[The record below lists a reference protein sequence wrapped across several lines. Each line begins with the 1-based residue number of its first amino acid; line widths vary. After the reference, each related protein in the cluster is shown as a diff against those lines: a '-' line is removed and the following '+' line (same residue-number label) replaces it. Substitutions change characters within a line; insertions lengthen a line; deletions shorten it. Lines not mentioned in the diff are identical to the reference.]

1 MEFSSWLALVVICV
15 VGAISPGPSLAVVM
29 RNTIRGGRGHGVLTA
44 LGHGAGVG
52 LYALLTALGLALI
65 IANNPLL
72 FNAIRYGGAAF
83 LAWLGI
89 KALLARSGSPALEA
103 EGAHSAAGRQGALE
117 GFMVAFLNPQLAI
130 FFVALFSQF
139 VRADTDWQ
147 QSSIMMLTAGGID
160 AAWYVLVALV
170 LSRGPVLAWLKA
182 RSVWLDKLS
191 GIVLLALALNV
202 VW

>member
-1 MEFSSWLALVVICV
+1 MEFSSWLALVAICV
-15 VGAISPGPSLAVVM
+15 VGAMSPGPSLAVVM
-29 RNTIRGGRGHGVLTA
+29 RNTIRGGRSHGVLTA
-44 LGHGAGVG
+44 IGHGAGVG

-72 FNAIRYGGAAF
+72 FNVIRYGGAAF

-89 KALLARSGSPALEA
+89 KALLAKPQGMAAA
-103 EGAHSAAGRQGALE
+103 ENHEIAGRQGAFE

-139 VRADTDWQ
+139 VHADTDWQ

-160 AAWYVLVALV
+160 GAWYVLVALI
-170 LSRGPVLAWLKA
+170 LSRGPVLAWLNAK
-182 RSVWLDKLS
+182 SVWLDRLS
-191 GIVLLALALNV
+191 GVVLLGLATKV
-202 VW
+202 VL

>member
-29 RNTIRGGRGHGVLTA
+29 RNTIRGGRSHGVLTA
-44 LGHGAGVG
+44 IGHGAGVG

-72 FNAIRYGGAAF
+72 FNGIRYGGAAF

-89 KALLARSGSPALEA
+89 KALLAKPKTIEPGETPPIV
-103 EGAHSAAGRQGALE
+103 GRQGAFE

-139 VRADTDWQ
+139 VHADTSWQ
-147 QSSIMMLTAGGID
+147 QSFIMMLTAGGID
-160 AAWYVLVALV
+160 GAWYVLVALV
-170 LSRGPVLAWLKA
+170 LSRGPVLAWLNAK
-182 RSVWLDKLS
+182 SLWLDRIS
-191 GIVLLALALNV
+191 GLVLLGLAIKVIL
-202 VW
+202 

>member
-1 MEFSSWLALVVICV
+1 MEFSNWLALATICV

-29 RNTIRGGRGHGVLTA
+29 RNTIKGGQGHGVLTA
-44 LGHGAGVG
+44 LGHGTGVG

-72 FNAIRYGGAAF
+72 FTGIRYGGAAF

-89 KALLARSGSPALEA
+89 KALLAKPNTQDAAVEQ
-103 EGAHSAAGRQGALE
+103 EVAGRQGAFE

-139 VRADTDWQ
+139 VDADTNWQ
-147 QSSIMMLTAGGID
+147 QSGIMMLTAGGID
-160 AAWYVLVALV
+160 AFWYVLVALV

-182 RSVWLDKLS
+182 KSIWLDRVS
-191 GIVLLALALNV
+191 GVVLLALAVKV
-202 VW
+202 VL

>member
-1 MEFSSWLALVVICV
+1 MDLSNWLALVTICT
-15 VGAISPGPSLAVVM
+15 VGAMSPGPSLAVVM
-29 RNTIRGGRGHGVLTA
+29 RNTMRGGQSHGVLTA

-52 LYALLTALGLALI
+52 LYALMTALGLALI
-65 IANNPLL
+65 IANHPLL
-72 FNAIRYGGAAF
+72 FDVIRYGGAAF

-89 KALLARSGSPALEA
+89 KALLAKASP
-103 EGAHSAAGRQGALE
+103 EGDTTAVHHIAGRQGAFE

-139 VRADTDWQ
+139 VHADTDWQ

-182 RSVWLDKLS
+182 KSIWLDRLS
-191 GIVLLALALNV
+191 GIVLLALALKV